1 MGLRIIQDVESFDP
15 RKPPSIH
22 QKWMRT
28 MKRLKENTNPKF
40 EHIGDYL
47 EQLKA
52 SIPSLIVTPYNIQ
65 FFHVEWEIIKL

>member
-1 MGLRIIQDVESFDP
+1 
-15 RKPPSIH
+15 
-22 QKWMRT
+22 

-65 FFHVEWEIIKL
+65 FFHVEWEIINTTRKKVYGDIYNESP